1 MRTLMASAL
10 LLIVSACDQA
20 HFADFAP
27 KAPRFVDFSPL
38 PTNPTRPA
46 YVLARPRLVGPD
58 GSCPAATQESGFVG
72 SGIALEMSECDVIE
86 RAGSP
91 ANMDIGAS
99 PRGERTAVMTYLQ
112 GERAGIYRF
121 ESGRL
126 KSVER
131 VAQPE
136 APARPAKKPRT
147 KS

>member
-1 MRTLMASAL
+1 MGLALALIIGACSMPNMADL
-10 LLIVSACDQA
+10 
-20 HFADFAP
+20 AP

-46 YVLARPRLVGPD
+46 HILAPPRLVGAD
-58 GSCPAATQESGFVG
+58 GSCPAPTMESGFAG
-72 SGIALEMSECDVIE
+72 TGIALEMSECDVIE

-91 ANMDIGAS
+91 ANIDVGANA
-99 PRGERTAVMTYLQ
+99 RGERTAMMTYLQ

-121 ESGRL
+121 VSGRL

-131 VAQPE
+131 VSEPE
-136 APARPAKKPRT
+136 APARPAKKGRA